1 MLVMITPRFINFKG
15 KISFKEFDMCCK
27 LGIQLVSVYVF
38 NTGILELCDG
48 LILTG
53 SIINVNPRY
62 YGGVDNGNPLDEY
75 KLDRRLLNYFVLNS
89 KSVLG
94 ICGG

>member
-1 MLVMITPRFINFKG
+1 
-15 KISFKEFDMCCK
+15 MC
-27 LGIQLVSVYVF
+27 
-38 NTGILELCDG
+38 NG

-53 SIINVNPRY
+53 STINVNPRY
-62 YGGVDNGNPLDEY
+62 YGWVDNGNPLDEY